1 MTEGSDYIRD
11 QTKFKSHRDIIVCAE
26 RVTQTHSHH
35 HRRQVRRKKLTSY
48 KGVWCSQHFQL
59 ERQRRSTIAERLTVV
74 LVVFV
79 TGLAEGVLKWMLVA
93 VATA

>member
-1 MTEGSDYIRD
+1 M
-11 QTKFKSHRDIIVCAE
+11 
-26 RVTQTHSHH
+26 
-35 HRRQVRRKKLTSY
+35 
-48 KGVWCSQHFQL
+48 SQIAVLPIGNSKHFQL